1 MELLVRSVAERVALV
16 AEAFAVFFIVI
27 GFVQALYTFVV
38 KGLIRHRT
46 HRALV
51 QARNELGHMLSLSLE
66 FLIGADVLLTAISPG
81 WDEIG
86 KLAAIVAIRTVLNFF
101 LVQELQIFGDRRGWR
116 PPFRPR
122 RPVAFRLRER
132 PPAPPASGATHSP
145 PP

>member
-27 GFVQALYTFVV
+27 GFAQALYTFVV

-51 QARNELGHMLSLSLE
+51 EARNELGHMLSLSLE

-86 KLAAIVAIRTVLNFF
+86 KLAAIVGIRTVLNFF
-101 LVQELQIFGDRRGWR
+101 LVQELRIFGDRGG
-116 PPFRPR
+116 RPR
-122 RPVAFRLRER
+122 FRSRGPLSLRLRGR